1 MNTDGNDLKHHEIT
15 RSVIGS
21 FYQVYKELGQGFLE
35 AVYVEALSLALRA
48 EGLSVSREM
57 PIKVYFR
64 GHVIG
69 RFRADVV
76 VNGKVLIEV
85 KALPRLEPMHGAQ
98 ILNYLRA
105 TALEVGLLL
114 NFGRRPQFRRLRF
127 DNSFKTGQR
136 NRSCQSEAYV

>member
-1 MNTDGNDLKHHEIT
+1 MNTDGNDLKHYEIT

-21 FYQVYKELGQGFLE
+21 FYQVYKELGHGFLE
-35 AVYVEALSLALRA
+35 AVYVEALSLVLRA
-48 EGLSVSREM
+48 EGLAVCREM

-64 GHVIG
+64 GNMIG
-69 RFRADVV
+69 RFRADAV
-76 VNGKVLIEV
+76 VNGKVLVEV

-127 DNSFKTGQR
+127 DNAFKTSQR
-136 NRSCQSEAYV
+136 NRPCQPEPHV

>member
-48 EGLSVSREM
+48 EGLSVCREM

-105 TALEVGLLL
+105 SALEVGLLL

-136 NRSCQSEAYV
+136 NRPCQSEAYV

>member
-1 MNTDGNDLKHHEIT
+1 MNTDENDLKHYEIT

-35 AVYVEALSLALRA
+35 AVYVEALSLVLRA
-48 EGLSVSREM
+48 EGMSVCREM
-57 PIKVYFR
+57 PIKVHFR

-69 RFRADVV
+69 RFRADIV
-76 VNGKVLIEV
+76 VNGKVLLEV
-85 KALPRLEPMHGAQ
+85 KALPRLEPIHGAQ
-98 ILNYLRA
+98 VLNYLRA

-127 DNSFKTGQR
+127 DNAFKTSQR
-136 NRSCQSEAYV
+136 NRPCQSEAYV